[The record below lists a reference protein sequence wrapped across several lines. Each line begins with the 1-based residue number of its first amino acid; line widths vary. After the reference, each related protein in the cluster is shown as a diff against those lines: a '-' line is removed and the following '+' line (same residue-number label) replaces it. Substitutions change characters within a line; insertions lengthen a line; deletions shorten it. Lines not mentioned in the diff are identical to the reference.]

1 MQWRRDR
8 RSRSTLDPAHR
19 AMVWQAVSLLLD
31 YPSEELVDRAA
42 LLRSA
47 LAEVPERHTAGLTAF
62 LDLLQASPLQDLQ
75 ADYVDTFD
83 VTRRCALHLTYFTEG
98 DTRKRGVALVRFK
111 QAYRAAGVELDAA
124 ELPDHLPVLL
134 EFGAMHDGEV
144 AWRLLNDHR
153 VGIELLARA
162 LHQRDSRWAP
172 VLDALRSTLPQLD
185 GDAEVALRRL
195 IAEGPPSEDVGLDTS
210 PYGSDMHMDPAL
222 DERLNPRPA
231 ARTVTDLGL
240 DIPVGA
246 PR

>member
-8 RSRSTLDPAHR
+8 RSRSVLDPAHR
-19 AMVWQAVSLLLD
+19 ATLWQVVSLLLD
-31 YPSEELVDRAA
+31 YPSEELVGRVP

-47 LAEVPERHTAGLTAF
+47 LAEVPERHTTDLTAF
-62 LDLLQASPLQDLQ
+62 LDVLEDSPLRELQ
-75 ADYVDTFD
+75 VDYVDTFD

-111 QAYRAAGVELDAA
+111 QAYSAAGVEVEAA
-124 ELPDHLPVLL
+124 ELPDFLPLLL
-134 EFGAMHDGEV
+134 EFGALHDADV

-162 LHQRDSRWAP
+162 LHHRESRWAP
-172 VLDALRSTLPQLD
+172 VIDGLRSTLPHLD
-185 GDAEVALRRL
+185 GDAEEALRRL
-195 IAEGPPSEDVGLDTS
+195 IAAGPPSEDVGIDTS

-231 ARTVTDLGL
+231 ARSVTDLGL